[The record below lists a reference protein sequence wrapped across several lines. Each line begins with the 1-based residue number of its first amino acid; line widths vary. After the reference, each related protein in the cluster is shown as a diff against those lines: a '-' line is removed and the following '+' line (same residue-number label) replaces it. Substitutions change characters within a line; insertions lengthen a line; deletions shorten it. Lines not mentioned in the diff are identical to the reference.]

1 MAVTFTYY
9 DHFLEILGD
18 GTLDMDS
25 DTFKLALLDNTHVF
39 DATDTIFADVSGDEI
54 AAGNGYT
61 AGGETLT
68 AVTYVQTAAVV
79 KFDANDVIWT
89 ASTGPIATS
98 RFAVLYDTTAASALL
113 GLIDMDGDK
122 TPGDG
127 DSLTVQWDPT
137 NGIFTIT

>member
-18 GTLDMDS
+18 GTLDMDN

-39 DATDTIFADVSGDEI
+39 VATNTVFADVSGDEI
-54 AAGNGYT
+54 AAGFGYT

-68 AVTYVQTAAVV
+68 AVTYVQTAAIV
-79 KFDANDVIWT
+79 KFDANDVLWT
-89 ASTGPIATS
+89 ASGGPLATS
-98 RFAVLYDTTAASALL
+98 RFALLYDTTADALL

-137 NGIFTIT
+137 NGVFTIA